1 MFESGLP
8 ITLVGLD
15 VTMQTLLT
23 SDHLKEIMKTRNHVT
38 EFIGKIITHYME
50 FYREVV
56 GVEGCGMHDPL
67 AVAVAVDKS
76 LVETRRLFVTV
87 ETKGEYTTGETVA
100 DLRASK
106 EGTVKEPNMD
116 VCINVN
122 AERFLKSFIETLK
135 K

>member
-1 MFESGLP
+1 
-8 ITLVGLD
+8 
-15 VTMQTLLT
+15 
-23 SDHLKEIMKTRNHVT
+23 
-38 EFIGKIITHYME
+38 
-50 FYREVV
+50 
-56 GVEGCGMHDPL
+56 MHDPL